1 MAAVMIGVDLHK
13 GPHTAAAIGRAEEP
27 LGQVRVRASASQAGQ
42 LGRGR
47 RAGRSGP
54 WAVEG
59 AAGLG
64 SLLARQL
71 AAAGEQVLDEQPEL
85 AARVRL
91 LGAGNTNKNDPNDA
105 RSVAVAALRSATQR
119 HVAAEGHAAVLKL
132 WSKRYRDLGR
142 ARTQVAAGCMPRPP
156 I

>member
-1 MAAVMIGVDLHK
+1 M
-13 GPHTAAAIGRAEEP
+13 
-27 LGQVRVRASASQAGQ
+27 
-42 LGRGR
+42 
-47 RAGRSGP
+47 
-54 WAVEG
+54 EG